1 MSRKK
6 LNTNS
11 KKAGKKSEVYILSG
25 ILAVLVIAVIAVTS
39 IASGPK
45 DSTASTGGG
54 IQITKSQITETAAF
68 IPYKSGNIRMEI
80 IAVKAHDG
88 TIRTAFNTCQVCY
101 DSGRGYYV
109 QEGDRLICQNCGNS
123 FKISQLEKEKN
134 GCNPVPITQQ
144 DKIDDGQVITISEKV
159 LKENAAYFRNWKR

>member
-45 DSTASTGGG
+45 DSTASTGAEF
-54 IQITKSQITETAAF
+54 KLL
-68 IPYKSGNIRMEI
+68 
-80 IAVKAHDG
+80 KARLPKPQPLF
-88 TIRTAFNTCQVCY
+88 RTNQV
-101 DSGRGYYV
+101 
-109 QEGDRLICQNCGNS
+109 
-123 FKISQLEKEKN
+123 
-134 GCNPVPITQQ
+134 T
-144 DKIDDGQVITISEKV
+144 
-159 LKENAAYFRNWKR
+159 